1 MPQTPAQWGAILG
14 LAIVCSAFGF
24 VLQPVAQPHTTP
36 EHAALLFSS
45 EPVASAVLAFFV
57 LGETLP
63 AQGYL
68 GAVLV
73 VTGVVVAS
81 LPGREGD
88 QAAPGLDEPVE
99 SMPDGSV
106 PVM

>member
-1 MPQTPAQWGAILG
+1 MG

-36 EHAALLFSS
+36 EHTALLFSI

-73 VTGVVVAS
+73 VAGVVVAS